1 MYKILTE
8 TKEEKEN
15 LISKSLNTYTK
26 KSAKNKFSIWCNRP
40 LTSQAKNYEGTSLAK
55 VERTLDLPIF

>member
-26 KSAKNKFSIWCNRP
+26 KSAKNNFSI
-40 LTSQAKNYEGTSLAK
+40 
-55 VERTLDLPIF
+55 